1 MNQKTLDLIHKKYQ
15 EALRK
20 SSNILEIVKNL
31 YNLSKD
37 EEVDSADAN
46 EFYSFVDGLRACY
59 RFRENTFAST
69 NITTYITITVMYI
82 IIWLNETYNLH
93 LDINLYSRRKSLE
106 SELAKILRKSSETSS
121 VNIRDRF
128 GIRGVLLNSCNESEA
143 DDHIHFI
150 FDALSGIVAAKNRK
164 MKKEFIDWVDSSNG
178 INELDKQIIKYVLE
192 IPFRIEFIKDFIKN
206 PKSNDYKSLQFTL
219 TIQMYSNV
227 LPGFQI
233 EIQLKS
239 LEMHNQAEHGSASHD
254 NYKKYLNDDGT
265 EDPIN
270 KVFVVDDFSE
280 LNIIGFTSY
289 ESKENDQDGIHFAKE
304 FSDRRISTTLVP
316 KN

>member
-1 MNQKTLDLIHKKYQ
+1 MNQKTLDLIHEKYQ
-15 EALRK
+15 ESLRK

-143 DDHIHFI
+143 DIHIHFI

-164 MKKEFIDWVDSSNG
+164 MKK
-178 INELDKQIIKYVLE
+178 
-192 IPFRIEFIKDFIKN
+192 RI
-206 PKSNDYKSLQFTL
+206 
-219 TIQMYSNV
+219 
-227 LPGFQI
+227 
-233 EIQLKS
+233 
-239 LEMHNQAEHGSASHD
+239 H
-254 NYKKYLNDDGT
+254 
-265 EDPIN
+265 
-270 KVFVVDDFSE
+270 
-280 LNIIGFTSY
+280 
-289 ESKENDQDGIHFAKE
+289 
-304 FSDRRISTTLVP
+304 
-316 KN
+316 

>member
-1 MNQKTLDLIHKKYQ
+1 MNQKTLDLIHEKYQ

-164 MKKEFIDWVDSSNG
+164 MK
-178 INELDKQIIKYVLE
+178 
-192 IPFRIEFIKDFIKN
+192 
-206 PKSNDYKSLQFTL
+206 
-219 TIQMYSNV
+219 
-227 LPGFQI
+227 
-233 EIQLKS
+233 
-239 LEMHNQAEHGSASHD
+239 
-254 NYKKYLNDDGT
+254 
-265 EDPIN
+265 
-270 KVFVVDDFSE
+270 
-280 LNIIGFTSY
+280 
-289 ESKENDQDGIHFAKE
+289 
-304 FSDRRISTTLVP
+304 
-316 KN
+316 

>member
-1 MNQKTLDLIHKKYQ
+1 MNQKTLDLIHEKYQ
-15 EALRK
+15 ESLRK

-106 SELAKILRKSSETSS
+106 SELSKILRKSSETSS

-128 GIRGVLLNSCNESEA
+128 GIRGVLLNSCNE
-143 DDHIHFI
+143 
-150 FDALSGIVAAKNRK
+150 
-164 MKKEFIDWVDSSNG
+164 
-178 INELDKQIIKYVLE
+178 
-192 IPFRIEFIKDFIKN
+192 
-206 PKSNDYKSLQFTL
+206 
-219 TIQMYSNV
+219 
-227 LPGFQI
+227 I

-239 LEMHNQAEHGSASHD
+239 LEMHKQAEHGSASHD
-254 NYKKYLNDDGT
+254 AYKKYLGDDGA

-316 KN
+316 KS

>member
-1 MNQKTLDLIHKKYQ
+1 
-15 EALRK
+15 
-20 SSNILEIVKNL
+20 
-31 YNLSKD
+31 
-37 EEVDSADAN
+37 
-46 EFYSFVDGLRACY
+46 
-59 RFRENTFAST
+59 
-69 NITTYITITVMYI
+69 
-82 IIWLNETYNLH
+82 
-93 LDINLYSRRKSLE
+93 
-106 SELAKILRKSSETSS
+106 
-121 VNIRDRF
+121 
-128 GIRGVLLNSCNESEA
+128 
-143 DDHIHFI
+143 
-150 FDALSGIVAAKNRK
+150 

-239 LEMHNQAEHGSASHD
+239 LEMHKQAEHGSASHD
-254 NYKKYLNDDGT
+254 AYKKYLGDDGA

-316 KN
+316 KS